1 MNNNSLYITPAL
13 KVHIVDLAGVL
24 CQSNV
29 QSRNMVEGSWDEE

>member
-13 KVHIVDLAGVL
+13 KVHIVDLGGVL